1 MSQPAEMAG
10 LTGPGASLP
19 SAPQTAAPQPIA
31 AAPQQQPSPS
41 SLTPA
46 QSHALGVAV
55 FQLRSQL
62 QIIIPAT
69 PTGPVGVLP
78 VGMLHGFRFAVI
90 EVMTAFGTMPPP
102 AHHLQL
108 YRLLASPEM
117 RDFITPTGSWAV
129 TIDGSQ
135 LASIPADF
143 LAGIAI
149 AIDADA
155 AYSRAGPAPPVAA
168 PVLPSSSLLRAAN
181 AAALTPSEQAGREQ
195 AGQPDR
201 ASTR

>member
-1 MSQPAEMAG
+1 
-10 LTGPGASLP
+10 
-19 SAPQTAAPQPIA
+19 
-31 AAPQQQPSPS
+31 
-41 SLTPA
+41 
-46 QSHALGVAV
+46 
-55 FQLRSQL
+55 
-62 QIIIPAT
+62 
-69 PTGPVGVLP
+69 
-78 VGMLHGFRFAVI
+78 
-90 EVMTAFGTMPPP
+90 MTAFGTMPPP

-181 AAALTPSEQAGREQ
+181 AAALTPSEQAAFASQLLAPGLSRGMAHGLLGGFHPEA
-195 AGQPDR
+195 AGGAAAAAAAAADAAAPTAHPPAGVFPLRAPALHKFLSDPHDR
-201 ASTR
+201 SAAHSSTL